1 MMEAFLIY
9 IAKASSV
16 LTIFFLAYFTLK
28 SETFFR
34 FNRYFLIFG
43 LLSALILPLIEL
55 TRYVTVAPIT
65 KNVVYTDN
73 LLNSTVLN
81 HSSNLIDWTLIFF
94 MAYLLGVAF
103 FCAKFVLQLLSLK
116 KMVRTNT
123 PYSFGG
129 YTYVRTS
136 SRIAP
141 FSFFKYIF
149 YNPSLYTE
157 KELQAILKHEIV
169 HSSQWHSADVLLAH
183 MVAIVTWPNPFS
195 WLYQSIVKQNLEF
208 IADNGVIQNTNSVK
222 GYQYTLLKVSGNQPF
237 TPLVNTFYNPS
248 IKKRIVMLNKSKSN
262 KMNILKAAVVIP
274 ILSIFL
280 VSFNTKEVII
290 PTGYDLDS
298 SWAFENPNETIE
310 IIINKNTTDEALEKV
325 KKDLAEK
332 DVDFSYTVVHNDQN
346 EIINISIQVSG
357 YGNSG
362 SYNSD
367 SGNPISPIKIVIDKE
382 KGLSIGN
389 SDVDFGSDS
398 FNFTIHE
405 DEDADDDGLH
415 EITIKK
421 ISSKKG
427 DGTVWVQATEKD
439 HKTVIIEETN
449 GKEIIKVNGKEV
461 SRETYEKMKDDDEML
476 NVHVRKGKKG
486 KNVFI
491 IKDSDDEHDIE
502 VIDNDDNSFFFIDT
516 DGDEEPLYIIDGKE
530 VSEKKFK
537 KLSPSE
543 IEKIEVLKGDGATKK
558 YGKKAKNGVVE
569 ITTKKKTD

>member
-9 IAKASSV
+9 IAKASCV
-16 LTIFFLAYFTLK
+16 LTIFYLTYFTLK
-28 SETFFR
+28 RETFFK

-55 TRYVTVAPIT
+55 TRYVAVAPIT

-73 LLNSTVLN
+73 SLNSTVIN

-103 FCAKFVLQLLSLK
+103 FCAKFVLQLLSLN
-116 KMVRTNT
+116 KMVKTNT

-129 YTYVRTS
+129 YKYVETS

-149 YNPSLYTE
+149 YNPTLYTE
-157 KELQAILKHEIV
+157 NELKAILKHEVI
-169 HSSQWHSADVLLAH
+169 HSSQWHSVDVLLSH
-183 MVAIVTWPNPFS
+183 TVAVVTWPNPFS
-195 WLYQSIVKQNLEF
+195 WLYQSAVKQNLEF
-208 IADNGVIQNTNSVK
+208 IADNGVVQNANSVK
-222 GYQYTLLKVSGNQPF
+222 GYQYTLLKVSGNQPLP
-237 TPLVNTFYNPS
+237 PLVNTFYNSS

-274 ILSIFL
+274 VLSIFL

-298 SWAFENPNETIE
+298 SWALENPNETIE

-382 KGLSIGN
+382 RGLSIGN
-389 SDVDFGSDS
+389 SNVDFGGDN

-405 DEDADDDGLH
+405 DEDVYEDGMH

-421 ISSKKG
+421 SSRNKG
-427 DGTVWVQATEKD
+427 DGMVWVQSSDKD
-439 HKTVIIEETN
+439 HETVIIEETN
-449 GKEIIKVNGKEV
+449 GKEIIKVNGEEV
-461 SRETYEKMKDDDEML
+461 SREEYEKMKDDGEIHS
-476 NVHVRKGKKG
+476 VHVRKGKKG

-516 DGDEEPLYIIDGKE
+516 DGDEEPLYVIDGKE
-530 VSEKKFK
+530 TSEKKFK

-543 IEKIEVLKGDGATKK
+543 VEKIEVLKGDGATKK

-569 ITTKKKTD
+569 ITTKKKNN